1 MRILAII
8 NARAGSASA
17 QEGAVLREQL
27 STLFQARGIRAEIEL
42 VEGEKISETA
52 RRAVERA
59 KAGEID
65 AVVVGGGDGTIR
77 SVAEVLADTGISLG
91 VLPLGTLNHFSKELG
106 IADLEAAADAIAGG
120 RLASVDA
127 AEVNG
132 RLFLN
137 NSSVGLYPFLV
148 QDRERRQD
156 EHGLAKWIA
165 TALASVRML
174 WRFPVRRLSITV
186 AGSTTPHRTP
196 LLFVGNNEYCLAP
209 PAVGKRQ
216 RLDGGELWVCVSKQQ
231 SRLGLL
237 LLALRTAAGFSDPA
251 RDLETM
257 RAPAAE
263 IRSRASRIPVA
274 FDGEAEIM
282 RPPLRYLSRPAAL
295 RVFVPEADGGEEKRS
310 TGEI

>member
-8 NARAGSASA
+8 NARAGTASA
-17 QEGAVLREQL
+17 QDGEALREQL
-27 STLFQARGIRAEIEL
+27 ATLFQSRGIDADIEF
-42 VEGEKISETA
+42 VEGEEIPEAA
-52 RRAVERA
+52 RRALARA

-65 AVVVGGGDGTIR
+65 AVAVGGGDGTIR
-77 SVAEVLADTGISLG
+77 SIAEILADTGIPLG

-106 IADLEAAADAIAGG
+106 LADLEAAADAISGG
-120 RLASVDA
+120 RLASIDA

-174 WRFPVRRLSITV
+174 WRFPVRRLALTV

-196 LLFVGNNEYCLAP
+196 LLFVGNNEYCLEAP
-209 PAVGKRQ
+209 SIGARQ
-216 RLDGGELWVCVSKQQ
+216 RLDGGELWLCVSKRQR
-231 SRLGLL
+231 RLELL
-237 LLALRTAAGFSDPA
+237 LLALRSVLGLGNSA
-251 RDLETM
+251 RDLETI
-257 RAPAAE
+257 RAPSAE
-263 IRSRASRIPVA
+263 IRSHSSRIPVA
-274 FDGEAEIM
+274 IDGEAEIM
-282 RPPLRYLSRPAAL
+282 RPPLRYRSRPGAL
-295 RVFVPEADGGEEKRS
+295 RVFVPVAGGGESRGKES
-310 TGEI
+310 